1 LFEYLRVNTAG
12 KPGLDKGT
20 FDQVEIIGDNVAGT
34 LTVFQ
39 PDEKILARVFS

>member
-1 LFEYLRVNTAG
+1 MKILAQNN
-12 KPGLDKGT
+12 
-20 FDQVEIIGDNVAGT
+20 FDQVEIIGDNVADI